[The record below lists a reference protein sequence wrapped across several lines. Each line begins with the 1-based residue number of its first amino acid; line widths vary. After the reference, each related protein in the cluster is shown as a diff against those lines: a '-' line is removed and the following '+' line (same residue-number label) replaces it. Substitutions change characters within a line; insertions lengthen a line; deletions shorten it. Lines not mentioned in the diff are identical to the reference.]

1 MVSAVLEIQAH
12 GCGKQEGA
20 QQQDEGNAR
29 HHARETYGPAKSV
42 LLRHISIFAGFTMGP
57 MRYRRLGRTGME
69 VSEIG
74 YGAWGIG
81 GGQWRGGT
89 DEESIRAL
97 RRAFELGLNFID
109 TALAYGNGH
118 SERLVGAVVKD
129 APQRVFVATKV
140 PPKNRIWPA
149 APGSRIADVFPYEY
163 IVSSTE
169 ESLRNTGLE
178 TLDLQ
183 QLHVWDPGWMAR
195 DEWKRAFEDLRKAG
209 KIRFV
214 GISINDHQPD
224 TALEVVGSGL
234 IDTVQVIYNIFDQ
247 TPERNL
253 FEAVRKQDVG
263 VLARVPLDEGSL
275 TGTITENTSFEG
287 DEFRAFYFKGD
298 RKRQVVE
305 RVRALEADLTDVPGS
320 LPEKALRFC
329 LSQPAV
335 STVIPGMRRVST
347 VESSCRVSDTG
358 PLPPHVVERLRKHA
372 WNKNFYD

>member
-1 MVSAVLEIQAH
+1 MH
-12 GCGKQEGA
+12 
-20 QQQDEGNAR
+20 
-29 HHARETYGPAKSV
+29 P
-42 LLRHISIFAGFTMGP
+42 RHIHYFRGFTMGP
-57 MRYRRLGRTGME
+57 MKYRRLGRTGIE

-89 DEESIRAL
+89 DEESLQAL
-97 RRAFELGLNFID
+97 HRAFALGVNFID

-118 SERLVGAVVKD
+118 SERLVGRVVKD
-129 APQRVFVATKV
+129 APHRVFVATKV
-140 PPKNRIWPA
+140 PPKNLIWPA
-149 APGSRIADVFPYEY
+149 APGSRIEDVFSYEY
-163 IVSSTE
+163 IVKCTE
-169 ESLRNTGLE
+169 NSLRNTGLE
-178 TLDLQ
+178 AIDLQ

-209 KIRFV
+209 KVRFV

-247 TPERNL
+247 SPEQNL
-253 FEAVRKQDVG
+253 FTATRNNDVG

-275 TGTITENTSFEG
+275 TGTIKEDTGFEG
-287 DEFRAFYFKGD
+287 DEFRASYFRGD

-305 RVRALEADLTDVPGS
+305 RVRALEADLADVPGS

-329 LSQPAV
+329 LTHPGV
-335 STVIPGMRRVST
+335 STVIPGMRRVSS
-347 VESSCRVSDTG
+347 VESSSRVSDTG
-358 PLPPHVVERLRKHA
+358 PLPQNIVKRLRKHV